1 LNMHPILDATGL
13 ARQLAL
19 SIAVALCLILPLA
32 PVAGSDDT
40 YAASSEQPAGRQLAY
55 HKMTDAE
62 MLAYRA
68 IFGVRDASTDYNVLV
83 DGHGTGKAPPTE
95 EAYDALPGQMNVLDY
110 VEPMALPA
118 AFDLSESPSFPQV
131 DSQGQQG
138 SCTGW
143 AVTYYAYGYIE
154 AVDCGWTEAKSG
166 NTSQLLSPAWT
177 YNKVNGGVDRGS
189 WEWDNIMILKDWGTS
204 TMAELPYDDDDW
216 TEWGSPRAFR
226 EAPLHRVH
234 EGFRVPYVG
243 ESTVETVK
251 TLVYGGTPVTFG
263 LDANDYFRGFRDDN
277 YIISAAEYNSERPN
291 HANTFVGFDDS
302 ITDDGE
308 VGAFRVVNSWG
319 SAWGEDGYYW
329 LTYDAFMEMSHLL
342 DLCFVEDIEDYSP
355 SMRAVWQFDPAPS
368 RDVPTEVAIGAYGA
382 AEGSK
387 SPYYWTSS
395 DTTLKF
401 PTYMCLD
408 VTEFESIYDAGTD
421 DFYISMEAT
430 GAPGTLEGFKVE
442 LFETSYDPAAPT
454 QVSGEAWN
462 DPQTTPG
469 HIDTS
474 FQYYSPISL
483 ADALDLSAP
492 LATDGDVLWVGVDH
506 EWICGGDAAQSGNID
521 DSEESRMSVEVLGPL
536 TIGFEWKVS
545 SEAGDDLLAFD
556 VDGVELC
563 TISGDVDWEAR
574 SFDLDEGAHVASWT
588 YVKGASGSDL
598 DDCGWVDNLTLSS
611 AVQQPPV
618 AHFVLFPPIGDVM
631 TVFEFDASG
640 SSDPD
645 DPNAVLLTRWDWDGD
660 GTWDTD
666 WSEQLVAHHTFDTPD
681 EYTVRLEVMDSDG
694 LTDDFERQVTVLELI
709 PEFGEIIGPVA
720 ATITALMVVFLSAR
734 RRRASSGGL

>member
-1 LNMHPILDATGL
+1 MLDAAGFT
-13 ARQLAL
+13 RRLAL
-19 SIAVALCLILPLA
+19 SIVVVLCLILLFT
-32 PVAGSDDT
+32 PVEGNDDLYSVT
-40 YAASSEQPAGRQLAY
+40 SEQPEGTPLVY
-55 HKMTDAE
+55 HKMTDSE
-62 MLAYRA
+62 MLAYKA
-68 IFGVRDASTDYNVLV
+68 IFGVRDAATDYNVLI

-95 EAYDALPGQMNVLDY
+95 EAYDALVGQMNVLDY

-118 AFDLSESPSFPQV
+118 AFDLSASPSFPKV

-154 AVDCGWTEAKSG
+154 AVDHGWMEAKSG

-177 YNKVNGGVDRGS
+177 YNKVNGGVDGGS
-189 WEWDNIMILKDWGTS
+189 WEGDNIMILKDWGTS
-204 TMAELPYDDDDW
+204 TMAELPYDDSDW
-216 TEWGSPRAFR
+216 TDWGSPRAFR
-226 EAPLHRVH
+226 EAPMHRVH
-234 EGFRVPYVG
+234 EGFQIHYDG

-263 LDANDYFRGFRDDN
+263 LNANGYNKGFKDGN
-277 YIISAAEYNSERPN
+277 YIISAEEYNSDWWPN

-302 ITDDGE
+302 VTDDGE

-329 LTYDAFMEMSHLL
+329 LTYDAFMEMSYLL

-355 SMRAVWQFDPAPS
+355 SMRAVWHFDPAPS

-382 AEGSK
+382 ADESK
-387 SPYYWTSS
+387 SPYYWLSS
-395 DTTLKF
+395 DTTLRF

-408 VTEFESIYDAGTD
+408 ISEFKSVYDSGTD

-454 QVSGEAWN
+454 QASGEAWN
-462 DPQTTPG
+462 DPQAIPG

-474 FQYYSPISL
+474 FQYYPPVDL

-506 EWICGGDAAQSGNID
+506 EWIFGGDAAQSGNID
-521 DSEESRMSVEVLGPL
+521 DFEESRMSAEILGPL
-536 TIGFEWKVS
+536 TVGFEWKVS
-545 SEAGDDLLAFD
+545 SEAGDDILTFD

-563 TISGDVDWEAR
+563 AISGDIDWEAR
-574 SFDLDEGAHVASWT
+574 SFDLDEGPHVVSWT

-618 AHFVLFPPIGDVM
+618 AHYEIFPPTGDIT

-645 DPNAVLLTRWDWDGD
+645 DPEAVLLARWDWDGD
-660 GTWDTD
+660 GTWDTE
-666 WSEQLVAHHTFDTPD
+666 WSEQLLAYHTFDTPD

-694 LTDDFERQVTVLELI
+694 LTDDFERQVTVLEVI
-709 PEFGEIIGPVA
+709 PEFGDIIGSIVVA
-720 ATITALMVVFLSAR
+720 ITGMMVVALSTK
-734 RRRASSGGL
+734 RRRASPRGL

>member
-1 LNMHPILDATGL
+1 MHPILDAAGFTRRL
-13 ARQLAL
+13 AP
-19 SIAVALCLILPLA
+19 SIVVVLCLILLFT
-32 PVAGSDDT
+32 PVEGNDDLYSVT
-40 YAASSEQPAGRQLAY
+40 SEQPEGTPLVY
-55 HKMTDAE
+55 HKMTDSE
-62 MLAYRA
+62 MLAYKA
-68 IFGVRDASTDYNVLV
+68 IFGVRDAATDYNVLI

-95 EAYDALPGQMNVLDY
+95 EAYDALVGQMNVLDY

-118 AFDLSESPSFPQV
+118 AFDLSASPSFPKV

-154 AVDCGWTEAKSG
+154 AVDHGWMEAKSG

-177 YNKVNGGVDRGS
+177 YNKVNGGVDGGS
-189 WEWDNIMILKDWGTS
+189 WEGDNIMILKDWGTS
-204 TMAELPYDDDDW
+204 TMAELPYDDSDW
-216 TEWGSPRAFR
+216 TDWGSPRAFR
-226 EAPLHRVH
+226 EAPMHRVH
-234 EGFRVPYVG
+234 EGFQIHYDG

-263 LDANDYFRGFRDDN
+263 LNANGYNKGFKDGN
-277 YIISAAEYNSERPN
+277 YIISAEEYNSDWWPN

-302 ITDDGE
+302 VTDDGE

-329 LTYDAFMEMSHLL
+329 LTYDAFMEMSYLL

-355 SMRAVWQFDPAPS
+355 SMRAVWHFDPAPS

-382 AEGSK
+382 ADESK
-387 SPYYWTSS
+387 SPYYWLSS
-395 DTTLKF
+395 DTTLRF

-408 VTEFESIYDAGTD
+408 ISEFKSVYDSGTD

-454 QVSGEAWN
+454 QASGEAWN
-462 DPQTTPG
+462 DPQAIPG

-474 FQYYSPISL
+474 FQYYPPVDL

-506 EWICGGDAAQSGNID
+506 EWIFGGDAAQSGNID
-521 DSEESRMSVEVLGPL
+521 DFEESRMSAEILGPL
-536 TIGFEWKVS
+536 TVGFEWKVS
-545 SEAGDDLLAFD
+545 SEAGDDILTFD

-563 TISGDVDWEAR
+563 AISGDIDWEAR
-574 SFDLDEGAHVASWT
+574 SFDLDEGPHVVWWT

-618 AHFVLFPPIGDVM
+618 AHYEIFPPTGDIT

-645 DPNAVLLTRWDWDGD
+645 DPEAVLLARWDWDGD
-660 GTWDTD
+660 GTWDTE
-666 WSEQLVAHHTFDTPD
+666 WSEQLLAYHTFDTPD

-694 LTDDFERQVTVLELI
+694 LTDDFERQVTVLEVI
-709 PEFGEIIGPVA
+709 PEFGDIIGSIVVA
-720 ATITALMVVFLSAR
+720 ITGMMVVALSTK
-734 RRRASSGGL
+734 RRRASPRGL

>member
-1 LNMHPILDATGL
+1 
-13 ARQLAL
+13 
-19 SIAVALCLILPLA
+19 
-32 PVAGSDDT
+32 
-40 YAASSEQPAGRQLAY
+40 
-55 HKMTDAE
+55 
-62 MLAYRA
+62 
-68 IFGVRDASTDYNVLV
+68 
-83 DGHGTGKAPPTE
+83 
-95 EAYDALPGQMNVLDY
+95 MNVLDY

-118 AFDLSESPSFPQV
+118 AFDLSASPSFPKV

-154 AVDCGWTEAKSG
+154 AVDHGWMEAKSG

-177 YNKVNGGVDRGS
+177 YNKVNGGVDGGS
-189 WEWDNIMILKDWGTS
+189 WEGDNIMILKDWGTS
-204 TMAELPYDDDDW
+204 TMAELPYDDSDW
-216 TEWGSPRAFR
+216 TDWGSPRAFR
-226 EAPLHRVH
+226 EAPMHRVH
-234 EGFRVPYVG
+234 EGFQIHYDG

-263 LDANDYFRGFRDDN
+263 LNANGYNKGFKDGN
-277 YIISAAEYNSERPN
+277 YIISAEEYNSDWWPN

-302 ITDDGE
+302 VTDDGE

-329 LTYDAFMEMSHLL
+329 LTYDAFMEMSYLL

-355 SMRAVWQFDPAPS
+355 SMRAVWHFDPAPS

-382 AEGSK
+382 ADESK
-387 SPYYWTSS
+387 SPYYWLSS
-395 DTTLKF
+395 DTTLRF

-408 VTEFESIYDAGTD
+408 ISEFKSVYDSGTD

-454 QVSGEAWN
+454 QASGEAWN
-462 DPQTTPG
+462 DPQAIPG

-474 FQYYSPISL
+474 FQYYPPVDL

-506 EWICGGDAAQSGNID
+506 EWIFGGDAAQSGNID
-521 DSEESRMSVEVLGPL
+521 DFEESRMSAEILGPL
-536 TIGFEWKVS
+536 TVGFEWKVS
-545 SEAGDDLLAFD
+545 SEAGDDILTFD

-563 TISGDVDWEAR
+563 AISGDIDWEAR
-574 SFDLDEGAHVASWT
+574 SFDLDEGPHVVWWT

-618 AHFVLFPPIGDVM
+618 AHYEIFPPTGDIT

-645 DPNAVLLTRWDWDGD
+645 DPEAVLLARWDWDGD
-660 GTWDTD
+660 GTWDTE
-666 WSEQLVAHHTFDTPD
+666 WSEQLLAYHTFDTPD

-694 LTDDFERQVTVLELI
+694 LTDDFERQVTVLEVI
-709 PEFGEIIGPVA
+709 PEFGDIIGSIVVA
-720 ATITALMVVFLSAR
+720 ITGMMVVALSTK
-734 RRRASSGGL
+734 RRRASPRGL

>member
-1 LNMHPILDATGL
+1 MHPILDATGL

-32 PVAGSDDT
+32 PVTSSDDT
-40 YAASSEQPAGRQLAY
+40 YAAPSEQPAGTQLAY

-95 EAYDALPGQMNVLDY
+95 EAYDALVGQMNLLDY

-118 AFDLSESPSFPQV
+118 AFDLSESPSFPRV

-154 AVDCGWTEAKSG
+154 AVDSGWTEAKSG

-189 WEWDNIMILKDWGTS
+189 WEWDNMMVLKDWGTS

-216 TEWGSPRAFR
+216 TDWGSPRAFR
-226 EAPLHRVH
+226 EAPLHRIH
-234 EGFRVPYVG
+234 EGFRVSYEG

-263 LDANDYFRGFRDDN
+263 LDANRYTNGFKDGN
-277 YIISAAEYNSERPN
+277 YIISAAEYNSDRPN

-319 SAWGEDGYYW
+319 SAWGEAGYYW

-355 SMRAVWQFDPAPS
+355 SMRAVWHSDPAPS
-368 RDVPTEVAIGAYGA
+368 RDSPTEIAIGAYGA
-382 AEGSK
+382 SVGSK
-387 SPYYWTSS
+387 NPYYWLSS

-408 VTEFESIYDAGTD
+408 ITEFKSIYDTGTD

-454 QVSGEAWN
+454 QASGEAWN

-474 FQYYSPISL
+474 FPYYSPISL
-483 ADALDLSAP
+483 ADALDLSAA

-521 DSEESRMSVEVLGPL
+521 DSEESRMSAEVLGPL
-536 TIGFEWKVS
+536 TVGFEWKVS

-556 VDGVELC
+556 VDGAELC
-563 TISGDVDWEAR
+563 AIGGDVDWEAR
-574 SFDLDEGAHVASWT
+574 SFDLDEGPHVVSWT
-588 YVKGASGSDL
+588 YLKGASGSDL
-598 DDCGWVDNLTLSS
+598 DDCGWVDNLTFSS
-611 AVQQPPV
+611 EVQRPPV
-618 AHFVLFPPIGDVM
+618 AHYELFPPTGDIM

-645 DPNAVLLTRWDWDGD
+645 DPDAVLLARWDWDGD

-666 WSEQLVAHHTFDTPD
+666 WSEQLVAYHTFDTPG
-681 EYTVRLEVMDSDG
+681 EYTVRLEVTDSDG

-709 PEFGEIIGPVA
+709 PEFGEIIGPIA
-720 ATITALMVVFLSAR
+720 AAVTALMVVFLSAR